1 MSLQGFIARTMLK
14 LPESW
19 LIKLSGGQ
27 PHTIDGRTLDPQLQ
41 FLMHQGRNNPPMSEL
56 GPEGA
61 RKAANDAIAMVAGR
75 LEPGVAISNRT
86 IPGQDGHQI
95 PIRVYKP
102 EDQDPKAPLM
112 VYYHQG
118 GGVIGNLDWPDVLCT
133 LISKMARCPIVSV
146 DYRLA
151 PQHKFPAGLEDCITA
166 YEWGLRNA
174 ESLGSPSGMAAIG
187 GDSMGGNF
195 SAIIAQEMM
204 RQQKPA
210 PELQLL
216 IYPATEI
223 EGDYPSRTLHGETF
237 SLSTDLMNWFMD
249 QYLPEEVD
257 RGDLRISPSRQTD
270 LTGLP
275 PAIVVTAGF
284 DPLVDEG
291 DEYAKRLA
299 DAGVNVIHKRY
310 DRLAH
315 GFTAFTGF
323 SRAAAAA
330 CQEIAQMVSD
340 MYEKRGS

>member
-1 MSLQGFIARTMLK
+1 MYSHF
-14 LPESW
+14 
-19 LIKLSGGQ
+19 
-27 PHTIDGRTLDPQLQ
+27 
-41 FLMHQGRNNPPMSEL
+41 
-56 GPEGA
+56 
-61 RKAANDAIAMVAGR
+61 
-75 LEPGVAISNRT
+75 
-86 IPGQDGHQI
+86 QDGAMSNCICRLSARPLSINFRLGWRTALLLMSGDCATPSRLVLHQ
-95 PIRVYKP
+95 V
-102 EDQDPKAPLM
+102 
-112 VYYHQG
+112 
-118 GGVIGNLDWPDVLCT
+118 W
-133 LISKMARCPIVSV
+133 
-146 DYRLA
+146 
-151 PQHKFPAGLEDCITA
+151 
-166 YEWGLRNA
+166 
-174 ESLGSPSGMAAIG
+174 AAIG

-299 DAGVNVIHKRY
+299 DAGVDVIHKRY

-323 SRAAAAA
+323 FQSCSCGLSRNRTDG
-330 CQEIAQMVSD
+330 ERYV
-340 MYEKRGS
+340 